1 MLVAEADL
9 SQFLN
14 CGSVFFVFFVFCFG
28 PLQPP
33 PPPKLQCTALS
44 LMPFSRQ
51 EMSTIVYLIFPT
63 NMTLRNT
70 SFLTKTWWK
79 DRNVFIFVSLSVLFM
94 TFSKVVAFFCELHNS
109 HCN

>member
-14 CGSVFFVFFVFCFG
+14 CGSVFFVFFFG

-44 LMPFSRQ
+44 LMPFFQ
-51 EMSTIVYLIFPT
+51 AGDVYHCVPNI
-63 NMTLRNT
+63 
-70 SFLTKTWWK
+70 SYEH
-79 DRNVFIFVSLSVLFM
+79 DIAQYE
-94 TFSKVVAFFCELHNS
+94 FSY
-109 HCN
+109 

>member
-14 CGSVFFVFFVFCFG
+14 CGSVFFCCFFLV
-28 PLQPP
+28 PSNQHHSV
-33 PPPKLQCTALS
+33 PKLQCALS

-51 EMSTIVYLIFPT
+51 EMCTIVYLIFPT
-63 NMTLRNT
+63 HMTLRNT

-94 TFSKVVAFFCELHNS
+94 TFSKVVAFFL
-109 HCN
+109 